1 MKDFYELLGV
11 SKTATEEEIKKGYR
25 KAAQA
30 NHPDVNPDDPEAKK
44 KFQEIQEAYET
55 LSDPSK
61 RARYNAYGA
70 TGSAPYA
77 RRNPRES
84 SFEFHKSMFEEF
96 FGGSSYKGRNL
107 SVKLEIDFKEAF
119 LGCEK
124 QIVINKRKKCTG
136 CQGKGFSSFKNC
148 ETCKGNGFKITSN
161 GPFEVR
167 SQCEVC
173 SATGK
178 VDVVKCLDCSGTGN
192 LPGYFEQTLN
202 VQIPSGIQNGMQV
215 RLAGQGEESVNGG
228 VSGDVII
235 FVTVKDHPLFFRE
248 GINLSL
254 DVPVSYSQLVFGD
267 EIEIPTL
274 TGESLKVKVPA
285 GSQSHTKLKIKG
297 RGYNSGM
304 GNFGDLIATLKLEI
318 PKNIDDGYKEVVQN
332 LAEIEKNVVT
342 PRREQW
348 LKKVQELNK

>member
-124 QIVINKRKKCTG
+124 QIVINKRK
-136 CQGKGFSSFKNC
+136 
-148 ETCKGNGFKITSN
+148 
-161 GPFEVR
+161 
-167 SQCEVC
+167 
-173 SATGK
+173 
-178 VDVVKCLDCSGTGN
+178 
-192 LPGYFEQTLN
+192 N
-202 VQIPSGIQNGMQV
+202 VQV
-215 RLAGQGEESVNGG
+215 AK
-228 VSGDVII
+228 
-235 FVTVKDHPLFFRE
+235 VKDF
-248 GINLSL
+248 
-254 DVPVSYSQLVFGD
+254 LVLRIVKLVKGMD
-267 EIEIPTL
+267 
-274 TGESLKVKVPA
+274 LK
-285 GSQSHTKLKIKG
+285 
-297 RGYNSGM
+297 
-304 GNFGDLIATLKLEI
+304 
-318 PKNIDDGYKEVVQN
+318 
-332 LAEIEKNVVT
+332 
-342 PRREQW
+342 
-348 LKKVQELNK
+348 